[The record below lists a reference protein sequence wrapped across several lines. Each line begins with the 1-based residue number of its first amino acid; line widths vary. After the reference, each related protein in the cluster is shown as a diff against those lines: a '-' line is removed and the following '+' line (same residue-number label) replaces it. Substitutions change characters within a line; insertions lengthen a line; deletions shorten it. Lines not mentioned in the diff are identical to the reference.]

1 MKLLTT
7 NTKLLKDPKNFLALG
22 LQLAPYNL
30 SGVANVCP
38 NASAGCAAACLFS
51 AGRGRFNNVIQ
62 ARVNRTK
69 FFFADKKGFFAQLYK
84 ETKAAQRKATK
95 EGKRL
100 ALRLNTIS
108 DIAWEK
114 IKIDGK
120 NVFDTFPDIQFWD
133 YTKSPQRM
141 TAFLNGE
148 LPDNYHLTFSR
159 SEENE
164 SLVKAVVASNGNV
177 AAVFRGELPKT
188 YMGKPVISGDNSDLR
203 FLDPKGCIVGL
214 VEKGLAKKDTTG
226 FVLEPN

>member
-7 NTKLLKDPKNFLALG
+7 NTKLLKDPKNFIALG

-30 SGVANVCP
+30 SGVGNVCP
-38 NASAGCAAACLFS
+38 NASKGCAAACLFS

-69 FFFADKKGFFAQLYK
+69 FFFKDKAGFFATLYK
-84 ETKAAQRKATK
+84 EIKAAQRKADK
-95 EGKRL
+95 EGKKL

-120 NVFDTFPDIQFWD
+120 NVFDTFPDVQFWD

-141 TAFLNGE
+141 TAFLANE
-148 LPDNYHLTFSR
+148 MPENYHLTFSR
-159 SEENE
+159 SESNE
-164 SLVKAVVASNGNV
+164 TIVQAILKAGGNV
-177 AAVFRGELPKT
+177 AAVFRGDMPKT
-188 YMGKPVISGDNSDLR
+188 WNGYKTVSGDDSDLR
-203 FLDPKGCIVGL
+203 FLDPKNVIVAL
-214 VEKGLAKKDTTG
+214 VQKGLAKKHKC
-226 FVLEPN
+226 NH